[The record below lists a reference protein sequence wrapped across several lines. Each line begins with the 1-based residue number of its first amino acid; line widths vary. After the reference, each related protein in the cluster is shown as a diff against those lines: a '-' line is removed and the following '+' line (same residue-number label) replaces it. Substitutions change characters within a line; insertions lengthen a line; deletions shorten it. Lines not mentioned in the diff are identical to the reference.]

1 MYISSVRNEPPV
13 PWDFHSEEKRDM
25 KNFVLGLTAIC
36 GIAASANAAW
46 GFKYQFSTDGG
57 ATYGAARSIDVSGG
71 DVNVKFRVVAYAD
84 PDTVINANNGP
95 GPAVAFARYAGSE
108 RMSNWGSAANG
119 DGLVG
124 LMNRGQMTSGGT
136 TYLNNTLSAGNMIL
150 GGTTATSFAS
160 QLLLSGAL
168 AAYCPSSGG
177 NPQLE
182 WVIRTGEMKVGQLGG
197 TRTISFG
204 NNTRL
209 TNTWYRDLLL
219 NGVQDVN
226 TAAPGGSATDIGGT
240 LEVVPAPGAFAL
252 IGLGGLVAARRR
264 RA

>member
-1 MYISSVRNEPPV
+1 
-13 PWDFHSEEKRDM
+13 M
-25 KNFVLGLTAIC
+25 KTFVLGLTAIA

-57 ATYGAARSIDVSGG
+57 ATYGALRSVDVSGG

-84 PDTVINANNGP
+84 PDTNVNANGGA
-95 GPAVAFARYAGSE
+95 GPAVAYARYTGSE
-108 RMSNWGSAANG
+108 KLTGWGSAANG
-119 DGLVG
+119 DALVG
-124 LMNRGQMTSGGT
+124 LMTRGQLTSGGT
-136 TYLNNTLSAGNMIL
+136 TYLNNSLSAGNMIL

-160 QLLLSGAL
+160 QLLLSGSL

-197 TRTISFG
+197 TREITFG
-204 NNTRL
+204 NNTRS
-209 TNTWYRDLLL
+209 TNTWYRDLLI

-226 TAAPGGSATDIGGT
+226 TAAPDGSATDVGGV
-240 LEVVPAPGAFAL
+240 LQVVPAPGSLAL

>member
-1 MYISSVRNEPPV
+1 
-13 PWDFHSEEKRDM
+13 M

-57 ATYGAARSIDVSGG
+57 ATYGALRSVDVSGG

-84 PDTVINANNGP
+84 EGTSTTTASGTGP
-95 GPAVAFARYAGSE
+95 VVAFGRYTGSE
-108 RMSNWGSAANG
+108 RMSNWGNGGNG
-119 DGLVG
+119 DTFVG
-124 LMNRGQMTSGGT
+124 SMTRGAMTSGGT
-136 TYLNNTLSAGNMIL
+136 TYLNSSFSAGNTIL
-150 GGTTATSFAS
+150 GNTQATSFAS

-177 NPQLE
+177 TPQLE
-182 WVIRTGEMKVGQLGG
+182 WVIRTGEIKVGAAAGS
-197 TRTISFG
+197 RTITFG
-204 NNTRL
+204 NNQRTQ
-209 TNTWYRDLLL
+209 NTWYHDVLV
-219 NGVQDVN
+219 NGVQDVT
-226 TAAPGGSATDIGGT
+226 TAAPGGSASDIGGT

>member
-1 MYISSVRNEPPV
+1 
-13 PWDFHSEEKRDM
+13 M

-57 ATYGAARSIDVSGG
+57 ATYGALRSVDVSGG

-84 PDTVINANNGP
+84 EGTTTTTPSGTGP
-95 GPAVAFARYAGSE
+95 VVAYGRYTGSE
-108 RMSNWGSAANG
+108 RMSNWGSAATG
-119 DGLVG
+119 DAFVG
-124 LMNRGQMTSGGT
+124 LMTRGQLTSGGT
-136 TYLNNTLSAGNMIL
+136 TYLNSSFSAGNTTL

-177 NPQLE
+177 TPQLE
-182 WVIRTGEMKVGQLGG
+182 WVIRTGEIKVGQLGG
-197 TRTISFG
+197 TRTITFG
-204 NNTRL
+204 NNQRTQ
-209 TNTWYRDLLL
+209 NTWYHDVLV
-219 NGVQDVN
+219 NGVQDV
-226 TAAPGGSATDIGGT
+226 TTGTPAGSATDIGGT

>member
-1 MYISSVRNEPPV
+1 
-13 PWDFHSEEKRDM
+13 M

-57 ATYGAARSIDVSGG
+57 ATYGALRSVDVSGG

-84 PDTVINANNGP
+84 EGTTTTTASGTGP
-95 GPAVAFARYAGSE
+95 VVAFGRYTGSE
-108 RMSNWGSAANG
+108 RMSNWGSAATG
-119 DGLVG
+119 DAFVG
-124 LMNRGQMTSGGT
+124 LMTRGSMTSGGT
-136 TYLNNTLSAGNMIL
+136 TYLNSSFSAGNTTL

-177 NPQLE
+177 IPQLE
-182 WVIRTGEMKVGQLGG
+182 WVIRTGEIKVGQIGG

-204 NNTRL
+204 NNQRTQS
-209 TNTWYRDLLL
+209 TWYHDVLV
-219 NGVQDVN
+219 NGVQDVT
-226 TAAPGGSATDIGGT
+226 TATPGGSATDIGGT

>member
-1 MYISSVRNEPPV
+1 
-13 PWDFHSEEKRDM
+13 M
-25 KNFVLGLTAIC
+25 KTFVLGLTAIA

-57 ATYGAARSIDVSGG
+57 ATFGSARSVDVSGG
-71 DVNVKFRVVAYAD
+71 AQNVKFRVVAYAD
-84 PDTVINANNGP
+84 PDTIVNANGGP
-95 GPAVAFARYAGSE
+95 GPAVAYARYTGSE

-119 DGLVG
+119 DSLVG
-124 LMNRGQMTSGGT
+124 AMTRGALTSGGA
-136 TYLNNTLSAGNMIL
+136 TYLSNTLNAGNMIL

-177 NPQLE
+177 TPQLE
-182 WVIRTGEMKVGQLGG
+182 WVIRTGEMTVGQAGG

-204 NNTRL
+204 NNTRT
-209 TNTWYRDLLL
+209 TNTWYRDLLV

-226 TAAPGGSATDIGGT
+226 TAAPVGSASDVGGT